1 MLCYVMLCYVML
13 CYVMLCYVML
23 CYVMLCYVMLRW
35 STGLIPS
42 QSPVEDIADDNISVI
57 KIYIYYKECK

>member
-1 MLCYVMLCYVML
+1 
-13 CYVMLCYVML
+13 
-23 CYVMLCYVMLRW
+23 MLRW

-42 QSPVEDIADDNISVI
+42 QSPAADIAEDNIGVI